1 MVKIQKMHLIEK
13 GFSEIL
19 NKIGHERMKTLIILL
34 ISFTLI
40 LRRNPE
46 KRASFSIDLS
56 PYDYGQWMAPQDNR
70 RWNDEW

>member
-1 MVKIQKMHLIEK
+1 MDNFQIIVFHLNRI
-13 GFSEIL
+13 F
-19 NKIGHERMKTLIILL
+19 LL
-34 ISFTLI
+34 ELPLLYLI

-56 PYDYGQWMAPQDNR
+56 PYDYGQWMAPADNR